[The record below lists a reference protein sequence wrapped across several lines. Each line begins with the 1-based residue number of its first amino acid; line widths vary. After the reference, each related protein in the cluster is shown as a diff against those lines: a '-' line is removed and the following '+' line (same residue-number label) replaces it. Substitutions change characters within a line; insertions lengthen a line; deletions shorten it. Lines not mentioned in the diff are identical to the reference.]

1 MLNTVRTRRA
11 TTSASHSSFR
21 TRFRCFKRP
30 PTLAA
35 SLSGLTRQGRAAA
48 PEIEHADRRT
58 DGQLHCWFPKSTD
71 FGGQETQGRFHGGGG
86 DDRPSSTL
94 TLMTIPIRRDPT
106 RPQREMDSCRISQS
120 GRRMALP
127 HPIISPVRW
136 CGLPGQIVKP

>member
-1 MLNTVRTRRA
+1 MHDSPSCAGSELTQPGFHLMPNTVRTRRA

-48 PEIEHADRRT
+48 PEIEHGRT
-58 DGQLHCWFPKSTD
+58 TALLVPQVDC
-71 FGGQETQGRFHGGGG
+71 GQETQGRFHGGNGG

-106 RPQREMDSCRISQS
+106 RPQREMESCRISQS
-120 GRRMALP
+120 GRRIFI
-127 HPIISPVRW
+127 H
-136 CGLPGQIVKP
+136 QIFSGI